1 MDDPVQKLMQV
12 CRVMMRRV
20 RRRCLLVVLGSVEL
34 RRSRRTMWRLLEADS
49 NVHPRRRRRRPTRSN
64 NRDQSVSA
72 ARVVAAQW
80 LLSRQCRVQPD
91 PLAQPLC
98 PCCCCRCEAGG
109 RDCCCC
115 LFVVLRYSAS
125 MTTLGPHAGTPPPP
139 TTTTSTTTTTSSSS
153 SSRSRMPSSQYLI
166 STT

>member
-1 MDDPVQKLMQV
+1 MQV
-12 CRVMMRRV
+12 CRAMTRRV
-20 RRRCLLVVLGSVEL
+20 RRRCLLVVLGSEEL

-49 NVHPRRRRRRPTRSN
+49 NVHPRRRRRRRPTRSN

-109 RDCCCC
+109 RDCCC

-125 MTTLGPHAGTPPPP
+125 MTTLGPDAGTPPQLLLLLVVVGC
-139 TTTTSTTTTTSSSS
+139 
-153 SSRSRMPSSQYLI
+153 RHPSEPLTRFCWKRNKDCLHRHI
-166 STT
+166 